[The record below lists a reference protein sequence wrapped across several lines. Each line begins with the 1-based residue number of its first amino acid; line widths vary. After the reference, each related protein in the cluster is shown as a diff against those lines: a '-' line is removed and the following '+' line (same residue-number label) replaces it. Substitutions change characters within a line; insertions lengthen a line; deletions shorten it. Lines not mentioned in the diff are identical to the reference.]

1 VSESDPRR
9 VLLVLASS
17 TGGVGQHVRAL
28 AAGLV
33 EAGERVVVC
42 GPGATEELFG
52 FTAVGARFTPAE
64 IPASPHPVR
73 DAVAIAAVRRAA
85 AGAQVVHAHGL
96 RAGLVAALALRTG
109 PSTPLVVTWHN
120 AVLAEGLRG
129 RVLATL
135 ERVVAR
141 SADITL
147 GASADLVDRV
157 LALGGRDARMAPV
170 AAPVLPPPRR
180 DAEAVRAELG
190 ADGRPLVLAVA
201 RLHPQKALD
210 VLVDAAGQWAGRE
223 PRPLVAVAGSGP
235 AEGELREQI
244 ERTGAPVRLL
254 GHRDDVADLLAAC
267 DVAVVTSRWEARQL
281 FAQEAL
287 RAGRPLVTTAVG
299 GLPDLVGDGAVLVPP
314 GDVGAV
320 ASAVERVLDDPA
332 YAAGL
337 VSRGH
342 EVAAS
347 WPSPAD
353 TLAQVRAV
361 YTELVGR

>member
-1 VSESDPRR
+1 M
-9 VLLVLASS
+9 LLVLASS

-42 GPGATEELFG
+42 GPAATEEQFG
-52 FTAVGARFTPAE
+52 FTAVGARFAPVE
-64 IPASPHPVR
+64 IPASPNPVR
-73 DAVAIAAVRRAA
+73 DVAAVAAVRRVA

-96 RAGLVAALALRTG
+96 RAGLVSALALRLTT
-109 PSTPLVVTWHN
+109 PPPLVVTWHN
-120 AVLAEGLRG
+120 AVLAAGPRG
-129 RVLATL
+129 RVLAVL

-147 GASADLVDRV
+147 CASEDLAERV
-157 LALGGRDARMAPV
+157 RSLGGRDVRMAPV
-170 AAPVLPPPRR
+170 AAPLLPAPRR

-190 ADGRPLVLAVA
+190 AHGRPIVLAVA

-210 VLVDAAGQWAGRE
+210 VLVDAAARWSGRE

-235 AEGELREQI
+235 AEAGLREHI
-244 ERTGAPVRLL
+244 RRTGAPVTLL

-287 RAGRPLVTTAVG
+287 RAGRPLVATAVG
-299 GLPDLVGDGAVLVPP
+299 GVPDLVGDGAVLVPA
-314 GDVGAV
+314 GDAGAVGA
-320 ASAVERVLDDPA
+320 AVEKLLDDPG
-332 YAAGL
+332 YASAL
-337 VSRGH
+337 VSRGLA
-342 EVAAS
+342 VAAG
-347 WPSPAD
+347 WPSPGD
-353 TLAQVRAV
+353 TLAQVSAV
-361 YTELVGR
+361 YTELVGECA

>member
-1 VSESDPRR
+1 

-42 GPGATEELFG
+42 GPAATEELFG

-73 DAVAIAAVRRAA
+73 DAVALAAVRRVA

-96 RAGLVAALALRTG
+96 RAGLVAALALRTRVG
-109 PSTPLVVTWHN
+109 TRGVTPRLVVTWHN

-129 RVLATL
+129 RVFAAL

-147 GASADLVDRV
+147 CASDDLTDRV
-157 LALGGRDARMAPV
+157 LSLGGRDARTAPV

-180 DAEAVRAELG
+180 GADAVRAELG
-190 ADGRPLVLAVA
+190 ADGRPLILAVA

-210 VLVDAAGQWAGRE
+210 VLVDAAGRWSGRE

-235 AEGELREQI
+235 AEADLRDQI
-244 ERTGAPVRLL
+244 ARTGAPVTLL
-254 GHRDDVADLLAAC
+254 GHREDVSDLLAAC
-267 DVAVVTSRWEARQL
+267 DVAVVTSQWEARQL

-299 GLPDLVGDGAVLVPP
+299 GLPGLVGDGAVLVPP
-314 GDVGAV
+314 GDADAV
-320 ASAVERVLDDPA
+320 ATAVARVLDDSE
-332 YAAGL
+332 YASGL
-337 VSRGH
+337 VSRGLAM
-342 EVAAS
+342 AAS
-347 WPSPAD
+347 WPTPAD
-353 TLAQVRAV
+353 TLAQVQAV
-361 YTELVGR
+361 YSELVGP